1 MGIRV
6 EDLSLKYKFWAVN
19 MVAFITTL
27 LLVFYAIHLEQ
38 NTREQDSIRAAQ
50 QLAQV
55 LSLWPASEALPREL
69 PKSVHRFQPSQTV
82 KVGGISLEN
91 TLGWVQAAN
100 PTRIFS
106 SEPSLVGAQ
115 LIQHNSG
122 QKLAVTALAPPM
134 GQILLDHLL
143 NYAGMV
149 ALLMTILL
157 AFSQILIRFL
167 LQHLNAL
174 KDVMLHVERTGDL
187 SAKVLV
193 NGHDEVGQMAEAF
206 NTMQAGYRRI
216 VRTVTE
222 AAQQL
227 DQSTQQFTQNMRKVH
242 QGMHSQQQQT
252 DQAVVAIQQMS
263 STVQQIAQH
272 ADDTRAQSQT
282 ADHLSH
288 EGQRVVS
295 RVEKSIGTLST
306 GVQSTAATIQK
317 LAEDSQKIN
326 TVVNVIHG
334 IAEQTNLLA
343 LNAAIEAARAGDM
356 GRGFAVVAD
365 EVRNLAR
372 RVQDSTDEITHMVL
386 ELQERTHEAVQSMQD
401 SSSRADLCAQEA
413 HEANQA
419 LEAITQS
426 VSQIRES
433 NTQIAVAAR
442 EQAQAATDLS
452 HLVGGIRDVSEQTVG
467 QVQTS
472 AHTSSELA
480 ALSGSLGK
488 AIGQLKL

>member
-1 MGIRV
+1 MSIRV

-27 LLVFYAIHLEQ
+27 QLVFYAIHLEQ
-38 NTREQDSIRAAQ
+38 STREQDSIRAAQ
-50 QLAQV
+50 QLTQV
-55 LSLWPASEALPREL
+55 LNLWPASEPLPRDL
-69 PKSVHRFQPSQTV
+69 PKSVLIFQPDQAS
-82 KVGGISLEN
+82 KVEGISLEN
-91 TLGWVQAAN
+91 TSGWVKAPN

-106 SEPSLVGAQ
+106 AGPSVVGAQ

-122 QKLAVTALAPPM
+122 QKLVVTALAPTM
-134 GQILLDHLL
+134 GQILFQHLFS
-143 NYAGMV
+143 YAGMV

-187 SAKVLV
+187 SAQVPV
-193 NGHDEVGQMAEAF
+193 NGRDEVGQMAEAF

-227 DQSTQQFTQNMRKVH
+227 DRGTQQLTQNMHTVH
-242 QGMHSQQQQT
+242 QGMHSQQHQT
-252 DQAVVAIQQMS
+252 DQAVAAIQQMS

-282 ADHLSH
+282 ADQLSH
-288 EGQRVVS
+288 DGQQVVS

-306 GVQSTAATIQK
+306 GVQSTAATIQQ

-372 RVQDSTDEITHMVL
+372 RVQDSTDEITHMVT
-386 ELQERTHEAVQSMQD
+386 ELQDRTREAVQSMQD
-401 SSSRADLCAQEA
+401 SSSRADHCAQEA
-413 HEANQA
+413 HEANKA
-419 LEAITQS
+419 LEAITQA
-426 VSQIRES
+426 VSQIRDR

-442 EQAQAATDLS
+442 EQAHATEELS
-452 HLVGGIRDVSEQTVG
+452 HLADGIRSVSEQTVG
-467 QVQTS
+467 RIQTS

-480 ALSGSLGK
+480 TLSGSLGK